1 MPNLGLLVE
10 VLDKET
16 GVSVMEIY
24 SVSLG
29 SLIGVAP
36 SLAVWITV
44 IVLAIFILR
53 RGGGRA
59 ERFLI
64 AGASLKLVSNLLT
77 IPTAAIVPL
86 LIEKG
91 ATITYATSLA
101 LSYDIVRDVV
111 SMAGII
117 CLVWAFWIK
126 FKGRTDKVE
135 GEK

>member
-1 MPNLGLLVE
+1 
-10 VLDKET
+10 
-16 GVSVMEIY
+16 MEIY
-24 SVSLG
+24 SVFLG
-29 SLIGVAP
+29 SIIGVAP
-36 SLAVWITV
+36 SLAVWIAV
-44 IVLAIFILR
+44 IVLATFILR

-101 LSYDIVRDVV
+101 SGYGILTGIV
-111 SMAGII
+111 SALGII
-117 CLVWAFWIK
+117 CFIYAFCVK
-126 FKGRTDKVE
+126 FKGRPKQ
-135 GEK
+135 